1 MATATVSI
9 STLCATFGTHCA
21 ISHNPK
27 PLFSQPFNLNHFP
40 SNSYKLAFSPR
51 SPLSPLPKAS
61 ESAVAETE
69 PGSAEPEPAQI
80 SPAQPPSWEPGLF
93 AVVMIGGRQYIVHP
107 GRHLTVQRLK
117 GANVNDKIA
126 LHKVLLVGT
135 DTSCYIGK
143 PIVTNAVV
151 YATVE
156 EQVHLFLFV
165 SFLQIGLKEK
175 TSTLTV
181 LFLMQ
186 GLDPK
191 VIVFKYK
198 KKKHYRRNIGHR
210 QPNTRIRIN
219 SIMGYENYPKV
230 TMDDIKSDE
239 PES

>member
-1 MATATVSI
+1 MATATV

-27 PLFSQPFNLNHFP
+27 PLFSPPFNLNRFP
-40 SNSYKLAFSPR
+40 SHSYNFTFSPR
-51 SPLSPLPKAS
+51 SPLAPVPKSS
-61 ESAVAETE
+61 ESAVAQTETE
-69 PGSAEPEPAQI
+69 TGSTEPEPTQI
-80 SPAQPPSWEPGLF
+80 VSAKAPSWEPGLF
-93 AVVMIGGRQYIVHP
+93 AVVMIGSRQYIVHP
-107 GRHLTVQRLK
+107 GRKLVVQRLS

-156 EQVHLFLFV
+156 EQ
-165 SFLQIGLKEK
+165 
-175 TSTLTV
+175 
-181 LFLMQ
+181 

-210 QPNTRIRIN
+210 QPHTRIRIN

-230 TMDDIKSDE
+230 TMDDIKSKDS
-239 PES
+239 ES

>member
-1 MATATVSI
+1 MATATV
-9 STLCATFGTHCA
+9 STLCATFGTHCT

-27 PLFSQPFNLNHFP
+27 PLFSQPFNLNRFP
-40 SNSYKLAFSPR
+40 SHSYNFTFSPR
-51 SPLSPLPKAS
+51 SPLAPVPKSS
-61 ESAVAETE
+61 ESAVAQTETE
-69 PGSAEPEPAQI
+69 TGSTDPEPTQI
-80 SPAQPPSWEPGLF
+80 VSAKAPSWEPGLF
-93 AVVMIGGRQYIVHP
+93 AVVMIGSRQYIVHP
-107 GRHLTVQRLK
+107 GRKLVVQRLSDLGPIK
-117 GANVNDKIA
+117 DLNHGLGHIA

-156 EQVHLFLFV
+156 EQ
-165 SFLQIGLKEK
+165 
-175 TSTLTV
+175 
-181 LFLMQ
+181 

-210 QPNTRIRIN
+210 QPHTRIRIN

-230 TMDDIKSDE
+230 TMDDIKSKDS
-239 PES
+239 ES

>member
-1 MATATVSI
+1 MATATV
-9 STLCATFGTHCA
+9 STLCATFGTHCT

-27 PLFSQPFNLNHFP
+27 PLFSQPFNLNRFP
-40 SNSYKLAFSPR
+40 SHSYNLTFSPR
-51 SPLSPLPKAS
+51 SPLAPLPKSS
-61 ESAVAETE
+61 ESSVAQTETE
-69 PGSAEPEPAQI
+69 TGSTEPEPTQI
-80 SPAQPPSWEPGLF
+80 VSAKAPSWEPGLF
-93 AVVMIGGRQYIVHP
+93 AVIMVGSRQYIVHP
-107 GRHLTVQRLK
+107 GRKLVVQRLA

-135 DTSCYIGK
+135 DTSCYIGR

-156 EQVHLFLFV
+156 E
-165 SFLQIGLKEK
+165 
-175 TSTLTV
+175 
-181 LFLMQ
+181 Q

-210 QPNTRIRIN
+210 QPHTRIRIN

-230 TMDDIKSDE
+230 TMDDIKSKDS
-239 PES
+239 ES

>member
-1 MATATVSI
+1 MATATV

-27 PLFSQPFNLNHFP
+27 PLFSQPFNLNRFH
-40 SNSYKLAFSPR
+40 SNSYKLTFSPR
-51 SPLSPLPKAS
+51 SPLSPLSPLPKAAD
-61 ESAVAETE
+61 SALVQTQ
-69 PGSAEPEPAQI
+69 PGSLDPQPAQLV
-80 SPAQPPSWEPGLF
+80 PVQPPSWEPGLF
-93 AVVMIGGRQYIVHP
+93 AVIMIGSRQYIVHP
-107 GRHLTVQRLK
+107 GRWIVVQRLK

-156 EQVHLFLFV
+156 EQ
-165 SFLQIGLKEK
+165 
-175 TSTLTV
+175 
-181 LFLMQ
+181 

-210 QPNTRIRIN
+210 QPHTRLRIN

-230 TMDDIKSDE
+230 TMDDIKSDDS
-239 PES
+239 ES